1 MPIRPER
8 FTERAQEALAASQDL
23 VRRYT
28 HNQWDVEH
36 VLLALLEQEDSLTV
50 KLLTDLG
57 VDYEA
62 VKQQVEAALQ
72 RAPRVTYEAAQIYA
86 TPRINRLFTTA
97 NSEADRLKDE
107 FIGTEH
113 LLIAIASEQQGE
125 AYRVLRAAG
134 VDQESIYH
142 ALQDIRGAHRVTD
155 RRAEN
160 KYRSLQKYGRNLTE
174 LAVQGKIDPVIGRD
188 DEIRRVMQI
197 LVRRTK
203 NNPII
208 IGEAGV
214 GKTAVAEGLA
224 LKIVANDVPD
234 SLRSKK
240 MIALDMTSLVAGSKF
255 RGEFEDRLKA
265 VIDEVRQAG

>member
-28 HNQWDVEH
+28 HNQWDIEH

-72 RAPRVTYEAAQIYA
+72 RAPKVTYEAAQIYA

-134 VDQESIYH
+134 ARRARVH
-142 ALQDIRGAHRVTD
+142 HLPRAAAHRGALGRRGFSRGHRGCGPTRA
-155 RRAEN
+155 RR
-160 KYRSLQKYGRNLTE
+160 
-174 LAVQGKIDPVIGRD
+174 
-188 DEIRRVMQI
+188 
-197 LVRRTK
+197 RRT
-203 NNPII
+203 P
-208 IGEAGV
+208 APR
-214 GKTAVAEGLA
+214 A
-224 LKIVANDVPD
+224 
-234 SLRSKK
+234 RS
-240 MIALDMTSLVAGSKF
+240 
-255 RGEFEDRLKA
+255 
-265 VIDEVRQAG
+265 